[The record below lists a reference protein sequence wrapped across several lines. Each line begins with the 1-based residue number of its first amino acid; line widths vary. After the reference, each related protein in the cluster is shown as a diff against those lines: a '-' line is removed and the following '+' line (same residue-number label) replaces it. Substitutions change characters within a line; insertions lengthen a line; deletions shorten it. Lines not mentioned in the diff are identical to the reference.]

1 MQSLFVC
8 LGVFVPLEN
17 FLLTKTSSSLVKAYA
32 RHSWTLSSEG
42 SLTCHTCCYT
52 EHPFIMVIFEDP
64 LAERLA
70 VALSLP
76 FLRLRSVAAGIRTPN
91 ALNHCTNAAVA
102 LLCKWNQSH
111 QEEWPTLPLI
121 TKVQDNLPRRVYIN
135 FNKFLWSIEW
145 IPFFLKFRITNIS
158 A

>member
-1 MQSLFVC
+1 MGQITVLLCRKGIFIAPLLNKIQTDPLIFCLFFLRFAIFVC

-91 ALNHCTNAAVA
+91 ALTHCTNAALA
-102 LLCKWNQSH
+102 LLCKCNQSH
-111 QEEWPTLPLI
+111 QEE
-121 TKVQDNLPRRVYIN
+121 
-135 FNKFLWSIEW
+135 
-145 IPFFLKFRITNIS
+145 
-158 A
+158 